1 MLHDSALVTG
11 SVSIWGEQGGLA
23 VLELPK
29 PPWYRQ
35 VWMLNLAI
43 AVVVV
48 AVLVAATVAL
58 GSRRD
63 RQANPTM
70 VTGAAAATTQ
80 PDRAESTPPPTTLLP
95 RTTARAKLRVLW
107 QRSGSEGHYG
117 GLFEVPNGW
126 SLVWSFSCPSFASYG
141 GGNFKISGEGKLDD
155 VSVQRFAVKGSGSV
169 RVAHGGRGRLVI
181 ETVCDRWTVKAMA
194 P

>member
-1 MLHDSALVTG
+1 M
-11 SVSIWGEQGGLA
+11 
-23 VLELPK
+23 LELPK
-29 PPWYRQ
+29 PPWYRR

-63 RQANPTM
+63 RQANPTL
-70 VTGAAAATTQ
+70 VKGAAAATTQ
-80 PDRAESTPPPTTLLP
+80 PDRAEPTPPPPPTTLSP
-95 RTTARAKLRVLW
+95 RTTARAKLGVLW
-107 QRSGSEGHYG
+107 ERSGSEGHYG

-181 ETVCDRWTVKAMA
+181 ETVCDRWTVKATA

>member
-1 MLHDSALVTG
+1 M
-11 SVSIWGEQGGLA
+11 
-23 VLELPK
+23 LELPK
-29 PPWYRQ
+29 PPWYRR

-63 RQANPTM
+63 RQANPTL
-70 VTGAAAATTQ
+70 VTSVAAATTQ
-80 PDRAESTPPPTTLLP
+80 PDRAEPTQPPTTLAP
-95 RTTARAKLRVLW
+95 RTTAKAKVGVLW
-107 QRSGSEGHYG
+107 QKSGGDGYYG
-117 GLFEVPNGW
+117 GPFEVPDGW
-126 SLVWSFSCPSFASYG
+126 RLEWSFDCRSFAKYG
-141 GGNFKISGEGKLDD
+141 GGNFKISGEGKLDK
-155 VSVQRFAVKGSGSV
+155 VSVQRFAVKDSGAV
-169 RVAHGGRGRLVI
+169 RVAGGGRGRLVI

>member
-1 MLHDSALVTG
+1 
-11 SVSIWGEQGGLA
+11 

-29 PPWYRQ
+29 PPWYRR

-48 AVLVAATVAL
+48 AVLVAATVVL

-70 VTGAAAATTQ
+70 VTGLAAATTRQ
-80 PDRAESTPPPTTLLP
+80 VPAEPTQPPTTRSP
-95 RTTARAKLRVLW
+95 GTTAIPKLGVLW
-107 QRSGSEGHYG
+107 QKSGSEGHYG
-117 GLFEVPNGW
+117 GLFEVPDGW
-126 SLVWSFSCPSFASYG
+126 RLEWSFDCPSFASYG

-155 VSVQRFAVKGSGSV
+155 VSVQRFAVRGRGSV
-169 RVAHGGRGRLVI
+169 HVASGGRGRLVI

>member
-1 MLHDSALVTG
+1 M
-11 SVSIWGEQGGLA
+11 
-23 VLELPK
+23 LELPK
-29 PPWYRQ
+29 PPWYRR

-70 VTGAAAATTQ
+70 VTGVAAATTQ
-80 PDRAESTPPPTTLLP
+80 PARAESTQPPTTLPP
-95 RTTARAKLRVLW
+95 RTTATSKVAVLR
-107 QRSGSEGHYG
+107 QKSGDAGNYG
-117 GLFEVPNGW
+117 GLFEVPDGW
-126 SLVWSFSCPSFASYG
+126 RLEWRFDCPSFARYG
-141 GGNFKISGEGKLDD
+141 GGNFKMSGEGGLDG
-155 VSVQRFAVKGSGSV
+155 VSVQRFAVKGSGTV
-169 RVAHGGRGRLVI
+169 RVPGGGRGRLVV

>member
-1 MLHDSALVTG
+1 M
-11 SVSIWGEQGGLA
+11 
-23 VLELPK
+23 ELPK
-29 PPWYRQ
+29 PPWYRR

-58 GSRRD
+58 GSRSD

-70 VTGAAAATTQ
+70 VTGVAAATTQ
-80 PDRAESTPPPTTLLP
+80 RDQAEPTQPPTTLP
-95 RTTARAKLRVLW
+95 PHTTARAKVGVLW
-107 QRSGSEGHYG
+107 QKSGSEGHYG
-117 GLFEVPNGW
+117 GLFEVPDGW
-126 SLVWSFSCPSFASYG
+126 RLVWSFNCPSFAKYG

-155 VSVQRFAVKGSGSV
+155 VSVQRFAVKGSGDV
-169 RVAHGGRGRLVI
+169 RVAGGGRGRLVI

>member
-1 MLHDSALVTG
+1 
-11 SVSIWGEQGGLA
+11 

-29 PPWYRQ
+29 PPWYRR

-70 VTGAAAATTQ
+70 VTGVAAATTQ
-80 PDRAESTPPPTTLLP
+80 PARVEPTQPPTTP
-95 RTTARAKLRVLW
+95 APGTTARAKPGVRW
-107 QRSGSEGHYG
+107 QWSGREGHYG
-117 GLFEVPNGW
+117 DLFEVPRGW
-126 SLVWSFSCPSFASYG
+126 RLVWSFECPSFASYG

-155 VSVQRFAVKGSGSV
+155 VSVQRFAVKDSGSERV
-169 RVAHGGRGRLVI
+169 RNGGRGRLVI
-181 ETVCDRWTVKAMA
+181 ETVCDHWTVKAMA

>member
-1 MLHDSALVTG
+1 
-11 SVSIWGEQGGLA
+11 

-29 PPWYRQ
+29 PPWYRR

-70 VTGAAAATTQ
+70 VTGAAAATTR
-80 PDRAESTPPPTTLLP
+80 PDRAEPTRPATTPSP
-95 RTTARAKLRVLW
+95 RTTARAKVGVLW
-107 QRSGSEGHYG
+107 QKSGRAGYYG
-117 GLFEVPNGW
+117 GPFEVPDGW
-126 SLVWSFSCPSFASYG
+126 RLEWSFDCRSFARYG
-141 GGNFKISGEGKLDD
+141 GGNFKISGEGKLDG
-155 VSVQRFAVKGSGSV
+155 VSVQRFAVKGSGVERV
-169 RVAHGGRGRLVI
+169 RDGGRGRLVI
-181 ETVCDRWTVKAMA
+181 ETVCDRWNVKAMA
-194 P
+194 H

>member
-1 MLHDSALVTG
+1 
-11 SVSIWGEQGGLA
+11 

-29 PPWYRQ
+29 PPWYRR

-63 RQANPTM
+63 RQANPTL
-70 VTGAAAATTQ
+70 VTGVVAAATQ
-80 PDRAESTPPPTTLLP
+80 PARAEPTQPPTTLAP
-95 RTTARAKLRVLW
+95 RTTAKAKVGVLW
-107 QRSGSEGHYG
+107 QKSGGDGYYG
-117 GLFEVPNGW
+117 GPFEVPDGW
-126 SLVWSFSCPSFASYG
+126 RLEWSFDCRSFAKYG
-141 GGNFKISGEGKLDD
+141 GGNFKISGEGKLDA
-155 VSVQRFAVKGSGSV
+155 VSVQRFAVKDSGAV
-169 RVAHGGRGRLVI
+169 RVAGGGRGRLVI

>member
-1 MLHDSALVTG
+1 
-11 SVSIWGEQGGLA
+11 

-29 PPWYRQ
+29 PPWYRR

-70 VTGAAAATTQ
+70 VTGVAAATTQ
-80 PDRAESTPPPTTLLP
+80 PARAEPTQPPTTQSP
-95 RTTARAKLRVLW
+95 RTTAKAKPTGVLW
-107 QRSGSEGHYG
+107 EESGGAGILG
-117 GLFEVPNGW
+117 GLFVVPDGAR
-126 SLVWSFSCPSFASYG
+126 LEWSFDCPSFARYG
-141 GGNFKISGEGKLDD
+141 GGNFKISGEGKLDG
-155 VSVQRFAVKGSGSV
+155 VSVQRFAVKDSGSERV
-169 RVAHGGRGRLVI
+169 RNGGRGRLVI
-181 ETVCDRWTVKAMA
+181 ETVCDRWTVTAMA

>member
-1 MLHDSALVTG
+1 
-11 SVSIWGEQGGLA
+11 

-29 PPWYRQ
+29 PPWYRR

-43 AVVVV
+43 AVVAV

-63 RQANPTM
+63 RQANPTL
-70 VTGAAAATTQ
+70 VKGAAAATTQ
-80 PDRAESTPPPTTLLP
+80 PDRAEPTPPPPPPPTTLSP
-95 RTTARAKLRVLW
+95 RTTARAKLGVLW
-107 QRSGSEGHYG
+107 ERSGSEGHYG

-126 SLVWSFSCPSFASYG
+126 RLVWSFSCPSFASYG
-141 GGNFKISGEGKLDD
+141 GGNFKISGEGRLDD
-155 VSVQRFAVKGSGSV
+155 VSVQRFAVKGRGTEH
-169 RVAHGGRGRLVI
+169 VAHGGRGRLVI